1 MGVSAPYQAA
11 LLSGDAAAILGAI
24 VDLDGPYDLQIQEQ
38 LWRFLIPMNAAANQQ
53 GENCA
58 PVIEL
63 LRRGAG
69 TRNILKRILICSALG
84 DITGE
89 PEWFDALFD
98 DAGAPEVSFEPRHT
112 LFVLIGM
119 SLFRNRGKIAEADY
133 VRLEQVRL
141 RALFMQLVG
150 EMEAV
155 LAGSSFAAASPSP
168 VAGRVVILTPQ
179 FLAPPHATTL
189 RALEYASSLIHD
201 FGKTPVIVESHPF
214 PADSPIAF
222 VPPLLSNRNG
232 NLRAMDVVE
241 VNGRPVEYYKVAS
254 DFFTISDLVHTT
266 ALVSAL
272 SPELV
277 IAINCPYLAAE
288 AAALRFP
295 TFCQPTTASSPITRR
310 AKTFSWNPPTPEQQ
324 ALMQRLGVED
334 PSLFH
339 MPPGF
344 SAPEEHPP
352 VSRAELGLPADAFVF
367 AVVGVRL
374 DDDVDGRFLD
384 LLETIT
390 ADPRAHVAMM
400 GRFDEFEAALAP
412 RPALAG
418 RVSFLG
424 YRQDILSVLRVCDA
438 YINPD
443 RTGGGR
449 SGAYALHAGLPV
461 LSLRR
466 GDVAGAVGPERC
478 CASYE
483 EMAVEAARLIADPD
497 RLAVRREEALA
508 RAGELI
514 GVRGLIARIFAEM
527 NIPA

>member
-1 MGVSAPYQAA
+1 MDVSAPYQAA

-24 VDLDGPYDLQIQEQ
+24 VDLDGPYDAQTQEQ

-53 GENCA
+53 GENCG

-69 TRNILKRILICSALG
+69 TRNLLKRILICSALG

-98 DAGAPEVSFEPRHT
+98 DAGAPELGFEQRHT
-112 LFVLIGM
+112 LFVLIGV
-119 SLFRNRGKIAEADY
+119 SLFRNRGKITEADY
-133 VRLEQVRL
+133 FRLEQVRL
-141 RALFMQLVG
+141 RALFLVLVG

-155 LAGSSFAAASPSP
+155 LAGSSFAAAPPSP
-168 VAGRVVILTPQ
+168 ATGRVVILTPQ

-189 RALEYASSLIHD
+189 RALEYADALVRD

-214 PADSPIAF
+214 PANAPIAF
-222 VPPLLSNRNG
+222 VPPLLSNRNES
-232 NLRAMDVVE
+232 LRAVDRVE

-254 DFFTISDLVHTT
+254 DFFTLSDLVHTT

-277 IAINCPYLAAE
+277 IAISCPYLAAE
-288 AAALRFP
+288 AVALRFP
-295 TFCQPTTASSPITRR
+295 TFCQPTTASMPIVQR
-310 AKTFSWNPPTPEQQ
+310 AKTFSWTPPGPELQ
-324 ALMQRLGVED
+324 ALMQKFGVED
-334 PSLFH
+334 ASRFH

-344 SAPEEHPP
+344 SAPEAHPP
-352 VSRAELGLPADAFVF
+352 VTRAELGLPEDAFVF

-374 DDDVDGRFLD
+374 DEEVDGRFLD
-384 LLETIT
+384 LIETIT
-390 ADPRAHVAMM
+390 SDPRAHVAMM
-400 GRFDEFEAALAP
+400 GRFEAFEPTLAS

-424 YRQDILSVLRVCDA
+424 YRPDILSVFGVCDA
-438 YINPD
+438 CLNPD

-466 GDVAGAVGPERC
+466 GDVAVAVGPERC
-478 CASYE
+478 CATYP
-483 EMAVEAARLIADPD
+483 EMAGEAARLIEDPA
-497 RLAVRREEALA
+497 RLAGQREAARVRA
-508 RAGELI
+508 RELI
-514 GVRGLIARIFAEM
+514 GVRGLIARILAEM
-527 NIPA
+527 NVPA

>member
-11 LLSGDAAAILGAI
+11 LLSSDAATILGAI
-24 VDLDGPYDLQIQEQ
+24 VDLDGPYDPQTQEQ

-53 GENCA
+53 GENCG

-98 DAGAPEVSFEPRHT
+98 DASASEFSFEQRHT
-112 LFVLIGM
+112 LFVLIGV

-133 VRLEQVRL
+133 FRLEQVRL
-141 RALFMQLVG
+141 RALFLQLVG

-155 LAGSSFAAASPSP
+155 LAGSSFAAAPPSP
-168 VAGRVVILTPQ
+168 VSGRVVILTPQ
-179 FLAPPHATTL
+179 VLSPPHATTL
-189 RALEYASSLIHD
+189 RALEYADALIRD
-201 FGKTPVIVESHPF
+201 FGKTPIIVEAHPF

-222 VPPLLSNRNG
+222 VPPLLSNRNE
-232 NLRAMDVVE
+232 NLRAVDRIE

-254 DFFTISDLVHTT
+254 DFFTLSDLVQTV

-277 IAINCPYLAAE
+277 IAISCPYLAAE
-288 AAALRFP
+288 AVALRFA
-295 TFCQPTTASSPITRR
+295 TFCQPTTASSPITHR
-310 AKTFSWNPPTPEQQ
+310 AKTFSWTPPGSEQQ
-324 ALMQRLGVED
+324 AWMQRFGVED

-344 SAPEEHPP
+344 SAPEAHPP
-352 VSRAELGLPADAFVF
+352 VSRSELDLPADAFVF

-374 DDDVDGRFLD
+374 DDDVDRRFLD
-384 LLETIT
+384 LLETVT

-400 GRFDEFEAALAP
+400 GRFDEFEAALAS

-424 YRQDILSVLRVCDA
+424 YRKDILSVLRVCDA
-438 YINPD
+438 YLNPD

-449 SGAYALHAGLPV
+449 SGAYALLAGLPV

-478 CASYE
+478 CTDYE
-483 EMAVEAARLIADPD
+483 EMAAEAACLLEDPVH
-497 RLAVRREEALA
+497 LAGQREAALA

-514 GVRGLIARIFAEM
+514 GVRGLIARILTEM
-527 NIPA
+527 NIAA